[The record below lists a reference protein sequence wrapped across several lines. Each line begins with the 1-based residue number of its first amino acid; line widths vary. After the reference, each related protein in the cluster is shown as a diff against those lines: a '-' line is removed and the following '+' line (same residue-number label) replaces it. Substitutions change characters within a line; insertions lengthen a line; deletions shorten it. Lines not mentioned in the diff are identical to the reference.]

1 MKQEI
6 SKLSDKKILLLGG
19 TGLAGSAIKNE
30 LEKNKIDFASPF
42 RSELDLFSKKNII
55 EYIKD
60 LHIDMIINAAA
71 KVGGIYANIN
81 NPIDFYYENSV
92 IQDNVIYG
100 MVKSNIKKI
109 VFLSSACI
117 YPQND
122 MIIPEFENNDLS
134 YDNLH
139 KTNLGYT
146 LAKKNHIELL
156 KMVNE
161 KYDIDFLYLI
171 ICNLFGVNDNFSD
184 ESSHFIPIIM
194 KRLHEAKQQNKKI
207 LNLYCAKD
215 IYREFMFNH
224 DFANNFINLINIF
237 DFKNDYINFGSGL
250 EYDLYELIFKINE
263 IVQFKGEILI
273 EEPKVV
279 GNKRRI
285 MNIDFLKSKIDI
297 KNSSI
302 EESLRITYKTHFK
315 NNLI

>member
-1 MKQEI
+1 MKQETL
-6 SKLSDKKILLLGG
+6 KLSNKKILLLGG

-30 LEKNKIDFASPF
+30 LEKNKINFLSPS
-42 RSELDLFSKKNII
+42 RSEVNLFDKKNVI
-55 EYIKD
+55 EYMQD
-60 LHIDMIINAAA
+60 LQIDMIINAAA
-71 KVGGIYANIN
+71 KVGGIYANIDN
-81 NPIDFYYENSV
+81 AIDFYYENSV
-92 IQDNVIYG
+92 IQDNVIYA

-109 VFLSSACI
+109 IFLSSACI

-122 MIIPEFENNDLS
+122 LIIPEFKNNDLS

-146 LAKKNHIELL
+146 LAKKNQIDLL

-171 ICNLFGVNDNFSD
+171 ICNLFGINDNFSD

-194 KRLHEAKQQNKKI
+194 KRLHEAKQENKEVLK
-207 LNLYCAKD
+207 LYCANN
-215 IYREFMFNH
+215 IHREFMFNH

-263 IVQFKGEILI
+263 VVGFKGKILI
-273 EEPKVV
+273 DHPKVV

-297 KNSSI
+297 KNLSI
-302 EESLRITYKTHFK
+302 EESLRTTYQFFK

>member
-1 MKQEI
+1 MKQETL
-6 SKLSDKKILLLGG
+6 KLSNKKILLLGG

-30 LEKNKIDFASPF
+30 LEKNKINFLSPS
-42 RSELDLFSKKNII
+42 RSEVNLFDKKNVI
-55 EYIKD
+55 EYMQD
-60 LHIDMIINAAA
+60 LQIDMIINAAA
-71 KVGGIYANIN
+71 KVGGIYANIDN
-81 NPIDFYYENSV
+81 AIDFYYENSV
-92 IQDNVIYG
+92 IQDNVTYA

-109 VFLSSACI
+109 IFLSSACI

-122 MIIPEFENNDLS
+122 LIIPEFKNNDLS

-146 LAKKNHIELL
+146 LAKKNQIDLL

-171 ICNLFGVNDNFSD
+171 ICNLFGINDNFSD

-194 KRLHEAKQQNKKI
+194 KRLHEAKQENKEVLK
-207 LNLYCAKD
+207 LYCANN
-215 IYREFMFNH
+215 IHREFMFNH

-263 IVQFKGEILI
+263 VVGFKGKILI
-273 EEPKVV
+273 DHPKVV

-297 KNSSI
+297 KNLPI
-302 EESLRITYKTHFK
+302 EESLRTTYQFFK